1 MATLFAYA
9 LWSKLLTEYPANR
22 VTPFSL
28 LVPFIGLNVG
38 WLWFGEKLQPMHLF
52 GGAVLMASFVVI
64 LFGNRWFMR
73 LPNST
78 AEIAMPEHDGPN
90 Q

>member
-1 MATLFAYA
+1 
-9 LWSKLLTEYPANR
+9 
-22 VTPFSL
+22 
-28 LVPFIGLNVG
+28 
-38 WLWFGEKLQPMHLF
+38 
-52 GGAVLMASFVVI
+52 MASFVVI

-73 LPNST
+73 LPNRT